1 MRAIRACTV
10 WGTEH
15 YDEVVRAVLGAKR
28 SVWIATANL
37 KELMVEPASGRSRRY
52 HSVMVE
58 LDRLSQAGVELRML
72 HAGLP
77 SRPFRDEF
85 DAWPRLVAGG
95 LQLRQ
100 CPRVHMKIVVV
111 DGAWA
116 YLGSANWTGA
126 GLGAKGE
133 HRRNFELGIVTDD
146 CALIDDAQRRFDA
159 LWRGHECAQCRL
171 RSECEAPLDLELR
184 AASKARGRGK
194 PSAVADASSGSA
206 VVRIGG
212 APARSVRAP
221 RSRLPASRTRP

>member
-1 MRAIRACTV
+1 MRARPV
-10 WGTEH
+10 WGAEH
-15 YDEVVRAVLGAKR
+15 YELVVRGVMRAKT

-37 KELMVEPASGRSRRY
+37 KELMVEPSGGRARRY

-58 LDRLSQAGVELRML
+58 LDRLACSGVELRML

-146 CALIDDAQRRFDA
+146 CAVIDDAQRRFDA

-184 AASKARGRGK
+184 SRSKARVRGK
-194 PSAVADASSGSA
+194 RSTAGDVVSAPA
-206 VVRIGG
+206 VVRIGAASSRG
-212 APARSVRAP
+212 TAGSRT
-221 RSRLPASRTRP
+221 RLPASRTRP

>member
-1 MRAIRACTV
+1 M
-10 WGTEH
+10 WGAEH
-15 YDEVVRAVLGAKR
+15 YELVVRGVLRAKT

-37 KELMVEPASGRSRRY
+37 KELMVEPGSGRARRY
-52 HSVMVE
+52 HSVLVE
-58 LDRLSQAGVELRML
+58 LDRLAQAGVELRML

-85 DAWPRLVAGG
+85 DAWPRLVTGG

-100 CPRVHMKIVVV
+100 CPRVHMKLVVV

-146 CALIDDAQRRFDA
+146 CTLIDDAQRRFDA
-159 LWRGHECAQCRL
+159 LWRGHECAPCRL
-171 RSECEAPLDLELR
+171 RAECEAPLDLEQRARLR
-184 AASKARGRGK
+184 R
-194 PSAVADASSGSA
+194 SGLQ
-206 VVRIGG
+206 
-212 APARSVRAP
+212 
-221 RSRLPASRTRP
+221 RSRARP